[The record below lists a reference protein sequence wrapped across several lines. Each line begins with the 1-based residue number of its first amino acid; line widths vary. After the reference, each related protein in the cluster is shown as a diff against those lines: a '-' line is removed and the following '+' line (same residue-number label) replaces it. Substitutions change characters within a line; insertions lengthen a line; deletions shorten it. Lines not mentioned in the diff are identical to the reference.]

1 MSTAIQINTHDI
13 EFTGERQQAVN
24 ARELHKLLE
33 VGKDFSNWMRER
45 RSQLNMVEGIDFVI
59 VENLSSPES
68 ASSKNDKK
76 NTENT
81 ARQNRGAVNRDTSG
95 LIAGANRIDYF
106 VSMDMAK
113 HLSMLQ
119 KNAQGHRARMY
130 FIECEKQLRK
140 REIEHAARTVFLL
153 DQPTEWE
160 RLFPIEF
167 FSELSRV
174 YRRTFTGMKG
184 TPSFF
189 GTFINS
195 HVYAPLWDELS
206 DELKEKRR
214 AFNGSDEKTMLKL
227 HQFLE
232 QNARSQVERQIQ
244 RIIGLLEVCEDINE
258 FKSRI
263 AKRNELK
270 NQMLLQL
277 RYN

>member
-1 MSTAIQINTHDI
+1 MEKNQIQINTHDI

-24 ARELHKLLE
+24 ARELHRILE
-33 VGKDFSNWMRER
+33 VGKDFATWIRER
-45 RSQLNMVEGIDFVI
+45 RAQLNMVEGIDFVI

-68 ASSKNDKK
+68 GSAK
-76 NTENT
+76 
-81 ARQNRGAVNRDTSG
+81 ARPQV
-95 LIAGANRIDYF
+95 LIDYY

-119 KNAQGHRARMY
+119 KNARGHRARMY
-130 FIECEKQLRK
+130 FIECEKQLR
-140 REIEHAARTVFLL
+140 RHQIEHAARTVFLL

-160 RLFPIEF
+160 RLFPVEF

-195 HVYAPLWDELS
+195 HIYGPLWDELS
-206 DELKEKRR
+206 EELKEKRR
-214 AFNGSDEKTMLKL
+214 AFGGSDERTMLKL

-244 RIIGLLEVCEDINE
+244 RIIGLLEVCEDIHE

-263 AKRNELK
+263 NKRNELK

-277 RYN
+277 QYK

>member
-1 MSTAIQINTHDI
+1 MSTEIQINTHDI

-59 VENLSSPES
+59 VETLVANSG
-68 ASSKNDKK
+68 
-76 NTENT
+76 ENT
-81 ARQNRGAVNRDTSG
+81 GRQNRRAVNHAKNGQFRGQD
-95 LIAGANRIDYF
+95 RIDYF

-174 YRRTFTGMKG
+174 YRRTFTGMKS

-232 QNARSQVERQIQ
+232 QNARAQVERQIQ

>member
-59 VENLSSPES
+59 VETLVANSGEQKSDP
-68 ASSKNDKK
+68 
-76 NTENT
+76 
-81 ARQNRGAVNRDTSG
+81 RGGS
-95 LIAGANRIDYF
+95 NRIDYF

-174 YRRTFTGMKG
+174 YRRTFTGMKS

-232 QNARSQVERQIQ
+232 QNARAQVERQIQ

-263 AKRNELK
+263 AKRN
-270 NQMLLQL
+270 
-277 RYN
+277 